1 MFPITMPPLRLAR
14 GHPARRNVEP
24 QKQELPN
31 APKVQPQREVINIEF
46 REKIRMLS
54 QGMTNQFGQQRGAR
68 QEGANTLR
76 IREFLSMNPPSFTD
90 SSITDYLENLTE
102 ELKKMFEVMHFVDA
116 ERLELVAY
124 QLKGISRT
132 LFD

>member
-1 MFPITMPPLRLAR
+1 MHLWREVRVHQT
-14 GHPARRNVEP
+14 RRNVEE
-24 QKQELPN
+24 QELPN

-54 QGMTNQFGQQRGAR
+54 QGVINQVDQQGGAQ
-68 QEGANTLR
+68 QEGSNTSR
-76 IREFLSMNPPSFTD
+76 IREFLSMNPQSFTD
-90 SSITDYLENLTE
+90 SSITDYLENFTE

>member
-1 MFPITMPPLRLAR
+1 
-14 GHPARRNVEP
+14 
-24 QKQELPN
+24 
-31 APKVQPQREVINIEF
+31 
-46 REKIRMLS
+46 
-54 QGMTNQFGQQRGAR
+54 
-68 QEGANTLR
+68 
-76 IREFLSMNPPSFTD
+76 MNPPSFTD

>member
-1 MFPITMPPLRLAR
+1 M
-14 GHPARRNVEP
+14 
-24 QKQELPN
+24 
-31 APKVQPQREVINIEF
+31 QPQRGVINIEF

-54 QGMTNQFGQQRGAR
+54 QGMTNQVVQQRGAR
-68 QEGANTLR
+68 QEGANTSR

-90 SSITDYLENLTE
+90 SSITDYLENFTE